1 MIYVLTGILSYLVG
15 YSNMALYLF
24 RLRKVDARAGGSG
37 NLGASNTVILLGWWA
52 GILVAVHD
60 IGKAAL
66 CVWAARTLLPE
77 VPYLGAVAGICAV
90 LGHVF
95 PFYLRFH
102 GGKGFASYL
111 GMTLALNWKLALVVL
126 AGIVVV
132 TLLTDYI
139 VAGTTATIAIVP
151 IWMGTVHHSLLL
163 AAILLVGTAVIAY
176 VHRMN
181 YVRIFRGTEI
191 GFRSAARGDHRKA

>member
-15 YSNMALYLF
+15 CSNMALYLS

-60 IGKAAL
+60 IGKTAL

-181 YVRIFRGTEI
+181 YVRIIRGTEI
-191 GFRSAARGDHRKA
+191 GFRNAARGDHRKA

>member
-15 YSNMALYLF
+15 CSNMALYLF

-126 AGIVVV
+126 AVIVAV

-139 VAGTTATIAIVP
+139 VAGTTATITIVP
-151 IWMGTVHHSLLL
+151 IWMGIVHRSLLL

>member
-15 YSNMALYLF
+15 CSNMALYLF

-151 IWMGTVHHSLLL
+151 IWMGIVHHSLLL
-163 AAILLVGTAVIAY
+163 AAILLVGTAVIAH

-181 YVRIFRGTEI
+181 YVRIIRGTEI